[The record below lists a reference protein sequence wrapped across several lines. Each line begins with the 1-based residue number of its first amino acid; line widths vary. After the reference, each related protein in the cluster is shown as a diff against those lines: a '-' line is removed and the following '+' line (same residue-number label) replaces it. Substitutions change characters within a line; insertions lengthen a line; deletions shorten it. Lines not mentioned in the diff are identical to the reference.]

1 MNSHGAIRP
10 LLQRI
15 GLDEKEIEIYLAL
28 LPLKMARASAIA
40 KAAKQSR
47 SHTYLILRALEEKGL
62 VSEVERGKV
71 IHFIAEDPK
80 RLLSYVQDREREYK
94 ELQPLV
100 KSALPI
106 LSSLTGILPGKPRIT
121 MLQGEDG
128 IRQLYRDILAQ
139 EFRAIFNAQAM
150 YDTFGRNIVVDMFG
164 DDVRLQGRDLFV
176 DNEAGRRFANEVT
189 QTEGYEIRLL
199 PKGIS
204 SYSEMIILG
213 DTVSFFA
220 YDEDRTI
227 VRIENK
233 NIADACRSW
242 FDVIWENS
250 KKIAG

>member
-1 MNSHGAIRP
+1 MTSHGAIRP
-10 LLQRI
+10 LLKRI

-47 SHTYLILRALEEKGL
+47 SHAYLILRELEAKGL

-80 RLLSYVQDREREYK
+80 RLLSYVQDREREFK

-100 KSALPI
+100 ETAIPV
-106 LSSLTGILPGKPRIT
+106 LSSLTGMLPGKPRIT

-164 DDVRLQGRDLFV
+164 EDVRLQGRDLFV
-176 DNEAGRRFANEVT
+176 DNEAGRRFAREVK
-189 QTEGYEIRLL
+189 QYEGYEIRLL
-199 PKGIS
+199 PSGVR
-204 SYSEMIILG
+204 SYSEMIIFG
-213 DTVSFFA
+213 DQVSLFA
-220 YDEDRTI
+220 YDDDRTI
-227 VRIENK
+227 VCIENK
-233 NIADACRSW
+233 NIADACHSW
-242 FDVIWENS
+242 FDMIWENS
-250 KKIAG
+250 KTLKT